1 MVGGA
6 VDWCVMMSS
15 LDASLSV
22 VCSHAGCILF
32 FSISS
37 LSEPHTVRSNAANVE
52 GMPDVAFLLILLANL
67 QPWRGKLLDLQLW
80 FNLQHG
86 LLMRISSLPP
96 FMVCDVVDRFV
107 PKITLDGFLIGS
119 KSTRFNYGYASFKGK
134 RASMEDYFETTI
146 SEVDGRMV
154 AFFGVFD
161 GHGGSR
167 TAEYL
172 KNNLFKNLSGH
183 PGFIK
188 DTKND
193 IGATFRN
200 MRLERYHVPPATYD
214 STDMARTSVVYYET
228 TAATPILAP
237 SNAQIVSTIVS
248 YMGISHKLVN
258 WAVICIADKKLG
270 SGRSVAMRVE
280 SKDGTASQSRDQP
293 PVAWIYGTIGGAD
306 ALSQE
311 TDALCQLL

>member
-1 MVGGA
+1 PPISLLPPFMVGGA

-67 QPWRGKLLDLQLW
+67 QLW
-80 FNLQHG
+80 FNLQHD

-96 FMVCDVVDRFV
+96 FMPPISSLPPFMVGGVVDWYV
-107 PKITLDGFLIGS
+107 MMSSLDASLSVVCSHAGRILFFSISSLSEPHTVRSNAANVWLLEQQVFCTFLSPRGSFLIGS

-188 DTKND
+188 HTKND
-193 IGATFRN
+193 I
-200 MRLERYHVPPATYD
+200 ESD
-214 STDMARTSVVYYET
+214 IST
-228 TAATPILAP
+228 
-237 SNAQIVSTIVS
+237 
-248 YMGISHKLVN
+248 GI
-258 WAVICIADKKLG
+258 G
-270 SGRSVAMRVE
+270 VE
-280 SKDGTASQSRDQP
+280 SKDGTAGQSRDQP
-293 PVAWIYGTIGGAD
+293 LVAWIYGTTGGAD